1 MVTIG
6 LEIVIIQ
13 DEEMAPSMAISSLNA
28 IISYFKS
35 SLMFK
40 EFVPHM
46 ESFEPNYQGET

>member
-13 DEEMAPSMAISSLNA
+13 DEMAPSMAISSLNA